1 MARARDLQH
10 DGSEP
15 ERRHDHRDRARSP
28 GPGCECKTRGP
39 DDGEKLTAR
48 FAARSAVEQDD
59 LESATH
65 WTAKLQELAPR
76 DVEGFILRGYA
87 QTIPGNWDAAIKEFK
102 TAIEIAGG
110 IQPEAESAIACA
122 LINRWL
128 AENTVTKIPRKI
140 AMPGQLFAEARRRAE
155 SSFETWPAGNWP
167 ATFALALLDG
177 FAGNFESSAQRAASI
192 ANIAYDNPDAKIGA
206 AFIYLLLG
214 NYSRAWGE
222 LSDAQSIRSTPRAYL
237 LQGWAMLQKAE
248 ELNEDGD
255 HKGAAESTKKALL
268 YYRVALEL
276 APKAHWAV
284 PARQVIRTLERL
296 VGSR

>member
-1 MARARDLQH
+1 V
-10 DGSEP
+10 SV
-15 ERRHDHRDRARSP
+15 RH
-28 GPGCECKTRGP
+28 G
-39 DDGEKLTAR
+39 
-48 FAARSAVEQDD
+48 
-59 LESATH
+59 
-65 WTAKLQELAPR
+65 
-76 DVEGFILRGYA
+76 A
-87 QTIPGNWDAAIKEFK
+87 QTTAGNSGGPILDRSLAGVAAVHSSGFSVRAHGIETPLYHGAVPINLAVREFPK
-102 TAIEIAGG
+102 IFTHTIRPVSTEE
-110 IQPEAESAIACA
+110 QPA
-122 LINRWL
+122 LVAFYFL
-128 AENTVTKIPRKI
+128 
-140 AMPGQLFAEARRRAE
+140 AEARRRAE